1 VNSIFSN
8 LVASIPSPP
17 SDLQFFDIGPLR
29 VHIYAL
35 CILLGIIL
43 ATWITSVRLTRR
55 GGAKGVTL
63 DMVLWIVPLGIVVA
77 RFYHVFTHPNDYFYA
92 GANLMKVLYIWEGG
106 NAIFGALLGGALG
119 VFLGS
124 RQTGLRFLS
133 FADALIPGLL
143 VAQAAGRLGNYF
155 NHELFGLPTN
165 LPWGLE
171 IEASNPAFPKGLPE
185 GTLFQPTFLY
195 EIIWNLVGVVL
206 ILILEKRI
214 NMRWGRALGFYLVWY
229 GIGRSW
235 LEAIRIDPSETFLGI
250 RTNIWAAF
258 GAVIIGLALL
268 IWSHRRHTGI
278 ELSVYRPG
286 RHAPGTAVDSKVGE
300 PARYHVGKV
309 ASSDA
314 STSSNSQAT
323 SQSKAITTK

>member
-1 VNSIFSN
+1 MFT
-8 LVASIPSPP
+8 SIPSPP
-17 SDLQFFDIGPLR
+17 IEWQYFDLGPLR
-29 VHIYAL
+29 IHTYAL

-43 ATWITSVRLTRR
+43 AVWITSVRLTKR
-55 GGAKGVTL
+55 GGAKGTTL
-63 DMVLWIVPLGIVVA
+63 DMVLWIVPLGIIVA
-77 RFYHVFTHPNDYFYA
+77 RFYHVFTHPNDYFYE
-92 GANLMKVLYIWEGG
+92 GANLLKVFYIWEGG

-119 VFLGS
+119 VYLGS
-124 RQTGLRFLS
+124 RQTGVRFLS

-155 NHELFGLPTN
+155 NHELFGLPTT
-165 LPWGLE
+165 LPWGLQ
-171 IEASNPAFPKGLPE
+171 IESSNPAFPTGLPE

-195 EIIWNLVGVVL
+195 EIIWNLIGVAIV
-206 ILILEKRI
+206 LILEKKV
-214 NMRWGRALGFYLVWY
+214 NLRWGRALAFYLIWY

-235 LEAIRIDPSETFLGI
+235 LESIRIDPSETFLGI

-258 GAVIIGLALL
+258 AAIVLGLIIL
-268 IWSHRRHTGI
+268 IWSLRRHTGQ

-286 RHAPGTAVDSKVGE
+286 REKGSSAVDSEQGE

-314 STSSNSQAT
+314 STSSISQAT
-323 SQSKAITTK
+323 SQSKVTTTK

>member
-1 VNSIFSN
+1 MFT
-8 LVASIPSPP
+8 SIPSPP
-17 SDLQFFDIGPLR
+17 IEWQYFDLGPLR
-29 VHIYAL
+29 IHTYAL

-43 ATWITSVRLTRR
+43 ALWITSVRLTKR
-55 GGAKGVTL
+55 GGAKGTTL
-63 DMVLWIVPLGIVVA
+63 DMVLWIVPLGIIVA
-77 RFYHVFTHPNDYFYA
+77 RFYHVFTHPNDYFYE
-92 GANLMKVLYIWEGG
+92 GANLLKVFYIWEGG

-119 VFLGS
+119 VYLGS
-124 RQTGLRFLS
+124 RQTGVRFLS

-155 NHELFGLPTN
+155 NHELFGLPTT
-165 LPWGLE
+165 LPWGLQ
-171 IEASNPAFPKGLPE
+171 IESSNPAFPTGLPE

-195 EIIWNLVGVVL
+195 EIIWNLIGVAIV
-206 ILILEKRI
+206 LILEKKV
-214 NMRWGRALGFYLVWY
+214 NLRWGRALAFYLIWY

-235 LEAIRIDPSETFLGI
+235 LESIRIDPSETFLGI

-258 GAVIIGLALL
+258 AAIVLGLIIL
-268 IWSHRRHTGI
+268 IWSLRRHTGQ

-286 RHAPGTAVDSKVGE
+286 REKGSSAVDSEQGE

-314 STSSNSQAT
+314 STSSISQAT
-323 SQSKAITTK
+323 SQSKVTTTK

>member
-1 VNSIFSN
+1 MSAVFQNV
-8 LVASIPSPP
+8 VASIPSPP
-17 SDLQFFDIGPLR
+17 VEWQFFDLGPIR
-29 VHIYAL
+29 IHTYAL

-43 ATWITSVRLTRR
+43 AVWITSVRFTKR

-63 DMVLWIVPLGIVVA
+63 DMAIWAVPLGIIVA
-77 RFYHVFTHPNDYFYA
+77 RFYHVLTHPNDYFYE
-92 GANLMKVLYIWEGG
+92 GANLLKVFYIWEGG

-119 VFLGS
+119 IYLGS
-124 RQTGLRFLS
+124 RQTGVRFLS
-133 FADALIPGLL
+133 YADALAPGLL

-171 IEASNPAFPKGLPE
+171 IEPSNPAFPAGLPA

-195 EIIWNLVGVVL
+195 EILWNLAGVAL
-206 ILILEKRI
+206 ILVLEKRF
-214 NMRWGRALGFYLVWY
+214 NLRWGRSLATYLIWY

-235 LEAIRIDPSETFLGI
+235 FESIRIDPSETYLGI

-258 GAVIIGLALL
+258 GAILIGLVILA
-268 IWSHRRHTGI
+268 WSRRRHPGQ

-286 RHAPGTAVDSKVGE
+286 RHAPASTVDLQEGE

-314 STSSNSQAT
+314 STSSISQAT
-323 SQSKAITTK
+323 SQSKVTTTK